1 MGPRRPTVPA
11 AIFGA
16 AFVLAAALSL
26 AAGLLV
32 TASVFLAERGAP
44 EGFLGLHPG
53 VSSVFAA
60 LGLLLVS
67 IAVQALGLAGAAA
80 ALEAG
85 AAAPLHRRLSPLLL
99 LLGLGGL
106 GLSGVLAVIV
116 WGILSR
122 IGEGFAVFG

>member
-1 MGPRRPTVPA
+1 MGPRRPTLPA

-60 LGLLLVS
+60 LVRRWSEQGDGYLVGGTEAGRC
-67 IAVQALGLAGAAA
+67 IGCVREELGAFFRLAWRVVDY
-80 ALEAG
+80 LEAHDQL
-85 AAAPLHRRLSPLLL
+85 ARRV
-99 LLGLGGL
+99 GGVP
-106 GLSGVLAVIV
+106 GPK
-116 WGILSR
+116 R
-122 IGEGFAVFG
+122 